1 MGKSGV
7 YSEALK
13 KSLLNS
19 ESFSYPQNGDN
30 QSHLPPRTEYVCASI
45 LKSGKCQMSKRD
57 DDSVYFFK
65 RKHDILLRCFF

>member
-1 MGKSGV
+1 MGERGV
-7 YSEALK
+7 YSEVLR

-19 ESFSYPQNGDN
+19 ESFSYPQDGNN
-30 QSHLPPRTEYVCASI
+30 RSHLPHRTEYVCASI

-65 RKHDILLRCFF
+65 KMHDILLRCFF

>member
-1 MGKSGV
+1 MGKRGV

-45 LKSGKCQMSKRD
+45 LKSGKCQMSKEMMTVFIFLRE
-57 DDSVYFFK
+57 SMIFF
-65 RKHDILLRCFF
+65 